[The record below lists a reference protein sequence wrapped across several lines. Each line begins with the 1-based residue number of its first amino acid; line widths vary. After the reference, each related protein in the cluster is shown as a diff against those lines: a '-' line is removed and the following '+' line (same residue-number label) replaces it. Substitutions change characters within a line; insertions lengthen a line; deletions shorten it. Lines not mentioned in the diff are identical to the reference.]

1 LPIILNGLNAPV
13 YSGVGTAFVPSE
25 IQFMTI
31 GHSINQKILDLW
43 QQTFNPDD
51 EVLLPLLY
59 PAIKEDAI
67 LFVGLNPSFS
77 QRGYNSLLRGTALS
91 NLDPSAFYHWRNR
104 ENFDL
109 EIDLTIGQIGKNN
122 YPYFKK
128 FKDIA
133 AYANLEWEHIDLF
146 FYRET
151 SQTQFKKKIYDGK
164 RLTNFGEKQLELSR
178 MLILEAKPRVIVVA
192 NAFAS
197 SLFQKQFPDV
207 EFDEKHGYHKT
218 LLEGRSVSTFFASM
232 LTGQRAMDVYFYQRL
247 RWHIKQ
253 AVVHLGG

>member
-1 LPIILNGLNAPV
+1 MSA
-13 YSGVGTAFVPSE
+13 
-25 IQFMTI
+25 

-43 QQTFNPDD
+43 QQTFNPEDD
-51 EVLLPLLY
+51 VLQPLLY
-59 PAIKEDAI
+59 ASLKEDAI

-77 QRGYNSLLRGTALS
+77 QRGYNSLLRGTAFS

-109 EIDLTIGQIGKNN
+109 VIEHAIEQIGKNN

-133 AYANLEWEHIDLF
+133 VYANLEWEHVDLF

-151 SQTQFKKKIYDGK
+151 SQTQFKKKIYDGQ

-178 MLILEAKPRVIVVA
+178 MLIIEAKPRVIVVA

-207 EFDEKHGYHKT
+207 EFDEKHGYHRT
-218 LLEGRSVSTFFASM
+218 LIEGRPVPTFCASM
-232 LTGQRAMDVYFYQRL
+232 LTGQRAMDVYSYQRL

-253 AVVHLGG
+253 AVMNLEG

>member
-1 LPIILNGLNAPV
+1 MVA
-13 YSGVGTAFVPSE
+13 
-25 IQFMTI
+25 

-43 QQTFNPDD
+43 QQTFKPEDD
-51 EVLLPLLY
+51 VLLPLLY
-59 PAIKEDAI
+59 PSLKEDVI

-77 QRGYNSLLRGTALS
+77 QRGYNSLLRGTAFS
-91 NLDPSAFYHWRNR
+91 HLDPLTFYHWRNR
-104 ENFDL
+104 KSFDL
-109 EIDLTIGQIGKNN
+109 DTELAIGQIGKNN

-133 AYANLEWEHIDLF
+133 AYANLEWEHVDLF

-151 SQTQFKKKIYDGK
+151 SQTQFKKRIYDGK
-164 RLTNFGEKQLELSR
+164 RLTNFGEKQLELSK

-207 EFDEKHGYHKT
+207 VFDEKYGYHRT
-218 LLEGRSVSTFFASM
+218 LLGGRSVPIFFASM
-232 LTGQRAMDVYFYQRL
+232 LTGQRAMDIYSYQRL

-253 AVVHLGG
+253 AVMNLEG